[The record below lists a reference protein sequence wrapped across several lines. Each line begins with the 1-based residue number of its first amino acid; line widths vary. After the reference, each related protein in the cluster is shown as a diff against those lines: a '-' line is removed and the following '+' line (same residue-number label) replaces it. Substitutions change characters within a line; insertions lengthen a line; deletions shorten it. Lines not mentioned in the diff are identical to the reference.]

1 MHETEQR
8 KIPKYVSPDSSMGL
22 YLITRKPRYLWS
34 FIFALITFLCLL
46 FGGMHFLMDDGDMS
60 AQETTQLMLK
70 FVIAGSGTMSLSSL
84 FYGDMRGF
92 IGLVLACFAAIFI
105 FQLA

>member
-1 MHETEQR
+1 M
-8 KIPKYVSPDSSMGL
+8 
-22 YLITRKPRYLWS
+22 
-34 FIFALITFLCLL
+34 
-46 FGGMHFLMDDGDMS
+46 MDDGDMS

-70 FVIAGSGTMSLSSL
+70 FVIAGSGTMSLSRL
-84 FYGDMRGF
+84 FYGDIRGF